1 MANVEENYAPKK
13 DYEEFKKTT
22 SSAIEQTNKDVTIK
36 FNTTTENI
44 QSVSGELSTFKNSVE
59 SNINFS
65 SDGIKISKSNSPF
78 SVDIGNSKMSFREA
92 GVEVSYISNQ
102 EMNITD
108 AVVENSLTL
117 GNFKFIPRVT
127 GNMSLI
133 WDDHGN
139 MISYNTSY
147 ANKTNPDYPT
157 HIGRF
162 DIKPVA
168 GELYTIELCASL
180 GSTASYWGIYN
191 SGGDVTVGKLE
202 YWEFLNGIAKKSF
215 FWIDTMSYDG
225 TNWITADNT
234 GLHLYPMPYVA
245 GRANS
250 TVTYVK
256 MYKGD
261 SLWKDNGNYLRFNN
275 IYDDSK
281 GYQVLAT
288 KDDYYRNTDMYSYL
302 EAGVEYVFKCDV
314 DLYKGGTTATW
325 GSADTATDTIQAFL
339 VNKDNPDQWVYKEI
353 MPGES
358 FTVDTTTRWWL
369 RLDTN
374 KNGSEHWFSNIWIT
388 KS

>member
-1 MANVEENYAPKK
+1 M
-13 DYEEFKKTT
+13 T
-22 SSAIEQTNKDVTIK
+22 
-36 FNTTTENI
+36 
-44 QSVSGELSTFKNSVE
+44 
-59 SNINFS
+59 
-65 SDGIKISKSNSPF
+65 
-78 SVDIGNSKMSFREA
+78 
-92 GVEVSYISNQ
+92 
-102 EMNITD
+102 
-108 AVVENSLTL
+108 
-117 GNFKFIPRVT
+117 
-127 GNMSLI
+127 
-133 WDDHGN
+133 
-139 MISYNTSY
+139 
-147 ANKTNPDYPT
+147 
-157 HIGRF
+157 
-162 DIKPVA
+162 
-168 GELYTIELCASL
+168 
-180 GSTASYWGIYN
+180 
-191 SGGDVTVGKLE
+191 
-202 YWEFLNGIAKKSF
+202 
-215 FWIDTMSYDG
+215 YDG

-234 GLHLYPMPYVA
+234 NVQLYPMPYVN

-288 KDDYYRNTDMYSYL
+288 KDDYYRNTNMYSYL
-302 EAGVEYVFKCDV
+302 EAGVDYVFKCDV

-353 MPGES
+353 VPGES